1 MNADRLI
8 FLLALCFTCVSSNG
22 QNSCEWYSQ
31 VCERHRLSAL
41 LGSSVLL
48 PCNLRTSNVT
58 QVSWAQTPEEDFV
71 NLTSD
76 GRIKFLDPRDGRV
89 KAFPNQGSE
98 GNFSIRIDGLKSSDL
113 GCYLCKWEQDCLQ
126 VDLTAEKGTLSK
138 DMKLLI
144 YICVGAA
151 VFMLLSV
158 GCYFCMKCICDCKKT
173 EHDYMNNPAG
183 ATAGASAPP
192 AETGRAPEDEQQ
204 RGAYNHN
211 IVYENDDQDPAN
223 QQGDHSRNRCPLPEV
238 VPDPETT
245 QPSQSTCGIYPN
257 LNQFNFVRMESQRT
271 KQRFHRELFNRLRQA
286 SFSRHYYV
294 NRDEF
299 SQQQATQAENQ
310 NRGLGKK
317 KAKDNC
323 EYKNPIYNR
332 STEQL
337 HQM

>member
-126 VDLTAEKGTLSK
+126 VDLTAEKG
-138 DMKLLI
+138 
-144 YICVGAA
+144 
-151 VFMLLSV
+151 
-158 GCYFCMKCICDCKKT
+158 DCKKT